1 MIYSDYIASII
12 QKTLK
17 DDTKIVSEVG
27 YVDSSESNIVRGPFK
42 KKIELTD
49 MYGTQYLVTVQET
62 EYTSP
67 KGKVYSYD
75 VWKRTTSKIYWRY
88 QQGSKDTSRY
98 ET

>member
-17 DDTKIVSEVG
+17 DDSKIVAEVG

-42 KKIELTD
+42 KKIKLTD
-49 MYGTQYLVTVQET
+49 EKEKVEVIDRYGTNYLVTVQAEYTITIQET

-67 KGKVYSYD
+67 GGKVYTYD
-75 VWKRTTSKIYWRY
+75 V
-88 QQGSKDTSRY
+88 
-98 ET
+98 

>member
-17 DDTKIVSEVG
+17 DDSKIVAEVG
-27 YVDSSESNIVRGPFK
+27 YVDSSESDIVRGPFK

-67 KGKVYSYD
+67 RGKVYSYD
-75 VWKRTTSKIYWRY
+75 V
-88 QQGSKDTSRY
+88 
-98 ET
+98 

>member
-1 MIYSDYIASII
+1 MIYSEYIASII

-27 YVDSSESNIVRGPFK
+27 YVDSSESNIVSGPFK

-62 EYTSP
+62 ETTSP
-67 KGKVYSYD
+67 MGKVYTYD
-75 VWKRTTSKIYWRY
+75 V
-88 QQGSKDTSRY
+88 
-98 ET
+98 

>member
-17 DDTKIVSEVG
+17 DDSKIVAEVG
-27 YVDSSESNIVRGPFK
+27 YVDSSESDWVRGPFK

-75 VWKRTTSKIYWRY
+75 V
-88 QQGSKDTSRY
+88 
-98 ET
+98 

>member
-17 DDTKIVSEVG
+17 DDSKIVAEVG

-49 MYGTQYLVTVQET
+49 MYGTQYLVTIQEA

-67 KGKVYSYD
+67 GGKVYIYD
-75 VWKRTTSKIYWRY
+75 V
-88 QQGSKDTSRY
+88 
-98 ET
+98 

>member
-17 DDTKIVSEVG
+17 DDSKIVAEVG
-27 YVDSSESNIVRGPFK
+27 YVDSSESDIVRGPFK

-49 MYGTQYLVTVQET
+49 MYGTQYVVTVQET

-67 KGKVYSYD
+67 KGKVYTYD
-75 VWKRTTSKIYWRY
+75 V
-88 QQGSKDTSRY
+88 
-98 ET
+98 

>member
-17 DDTKIVSEVG
+17 DDTKIVAEVG
-27 YVDSSESNIVRGPFK
+27 SIDSSESNPVSGPFK

-49 MYGTQYLVTVQET
+49 QYGTQYLLTIQET

-67 KGKVYSYD
+67 KGKVYTYD
-75 VWKRTTSKIYWRY
+75 V
-88 QQGSKDTSRY
+88 
-98 ET
+98 

>member
-17 DDTKIVSEVG
+17 DDSKIVAEVG
-27 YVDSSESNIVRGPFK
+27 YVDSSESDWVRGPFK

-62 EYTSP
+62 EYTLSL
-67 KGKVYSYD
+67 
-75 VWKRTTSKIYWRY
+75 IHI
-88 QQGSKDTSRY
+88 
-98 ET
+98 

>member
-17 DDTKIVSEVG
+17 DDSKIVAEVG
-27 YVDSSESNIVRGPFK
+27 YVDSSESDIVRGPFK

-49 MYGTQYLVTVQET
+49 MYGTQYLVTIQET

-67 KGKVYSYD
+67 KGKVYNYD
-75 VWKRTTSKIYWRY
+75 V
-88 QQGSKDTSRY
+88 
-98 ET
+98 

>member
-17 DDTKIVSEVG
+17 DDSKIVAEVG

-49 MYGTQYLVTVQET
+49 MYGTQYLVTIQET

-67 KGKVYSYD
+67 GGKVYIYD
-75 VWKRTTSKIYWRY
+75 V
-88 QQGSKDTSRY
+88 
-98 ET
+98 

>member
-75 VWKRTTSKIYWRY
+75 V
-88 QQGSKDTSRY
+88 
-98 ET
+98 

>member
-17 DDTKIVSEVG
+17 DDSKIVAEVG
-27 YVDSSESNIVRGPFK
+27 YVDSSESDIVRGPFK

-75 VWKRTTSKIYWRY
+75 V
-88 QQGSKDTSRY
+88 
-98 ET
+98 

>member
-49 MYGTQYLVTVQET
+49 MYGTQYLVTIQET

-75 VWKRTTSKIYWRY
+75 V
-88 QQGSKDTSRY
+88 
-98 ET
+98 

>member
-17 DDTKIVSEVG
+17 DDSKIVAEVG

-49 MYGTQYLVTVQET
+49 MYGTQYLVTIQET
-62 EYTSP
+62 EFTSP
-67 KGKVYSYD
+67 RGKVY
-75 VWKRTTSKIYWRY
+75 T
-88 QQGSKDTSRY
+88 Y

>member
-17 DDTKIVSEVG
+17 DDSKIVAEVG
-27 YVDSSESNIVRGPFK
+27 YVDSSESDWVRGPFK

-67 KGKVYSYD
+67 KGKVYNYD
-75 VWKRTTSKIYWRY
+75 V
-88 QQGSKDTSRY
+88 
-98 ET
+98 

>member
-17 DDTKIVSEVG
+17 DDSKIVAEVG
-27 YVDSSESNIVRGPFK
+27 FVDSSESDIVRGPFK

-67 KGKVYSYD
+67 KGKVYTYD
-75 VWKRTTSKIYWRY
+75 V
-88 QQGSKDTSRY
+88 
-98 ET
+98 

>member
-17 DDTKIVSEVG
+17 DDSKIVVEVG

-49 MYGTQYLVTVQET
+49 RYGTQYLVTIQET
-62 EYTSP
+62 QYTSP
-67 KGKVYSYD
+67 KGKVYNYD
-75 VWKRTTSKIYWRY
+75 V
-88 QQGSKDTSRY
+88 
-98 ET
+98 

>member
-1 MIYSDYIASII
+1 MIYSDYIDSII

-17 DDTKIVSEVG
+17 DDSKIVAEVG

-49 MYGTQYLVTVQET
+49 MYGTQYLVTIQET

-67 KGKVYSYD
+67 GGKVYIYD
-75 VWKRTTSKIYWRY
+75 V
-88 QQGSKDTSRY
+88 
-98 ET
+98 